1 MLCAAPFIHRFIFN
15 DGLPNLCC
23 AANRDPYVSDS
34 QFKDWNG
41 AVMQEIRRHMLEE
54 DTLPSICSQCAE
66 EEKVGLPSTR
76 TVHNQTYKDLGE
88 PELDIVTG
96 TAIDA
101 PLTLDLRM
109 NNICNL
115 SCRMCGPSSSSQ
127 LAKEAEKHPNLW
139 PPVSFDRYNK
149 FDPTEIIENAGAIFE
164 LKLLGGEPSLQPEA
178 KALLQEL
185 ISIGNTNI
193 KLFITTNGTN
203 YNKSFWGLVEK
214 FSNVHVNVSI
224 DAWEKQHEYI
234 RGPAADWKSIWKNVE
249 KISNISQIALQQ
261 TVTTLNIFD
270 FWKLR
275 KNSPFV
281 VHSFACYLPEKY
293 GIENMPLKWKE
304 RAINI
309 AKENDAYEEEK
320 HIFGLMMNDGKPHY
334 MKGLKQYT
342 ELMDNV
348 RGQHLIDYY
357 PITWDMLEDIG

>member
-1 MLCAAPFIHRFIFN
+1 MLCPAPFIHRFIYN
-15 DGLPNLCC
+15 DGLPHLCC
-23 AANRDPYVSDS
+23 AAERKVGFQETQY
-34 QFKDWNG
+34 QDWNG
-41 AVMQEIRRHMLEE
+41 PAMQEIRRHMLEE
-54 DTLPSICSQCAE
+54 DALPTVCSQCVH